1 MSNFQSSQY
10 NKSSIFKRNQSQK
23 SFFQDLSQNEN
34 TKTKM
39 TEDPSKHLLSSKFSQ
54 SVSVLKK
61 RVLDLK
67 CKLSSLQSQKTRS
80 NELKQEI
87 KTLSASKYQKENMGV
102 KNLEELMR
110 KLSRLKGETEEQK
123 MLLSRQKTVKEQK
136 ENDIS
141 KMEELIE
148 AKNEEFLDIQNKV
161 VEMKEHKNSLLAN
174 IDSNEKSV
182 FLVGEEITKINL
194 ENIRLD
200 RKLKEMDKE
209 HNRLQMISEKIQEN
223 FENKNHQLEFSE
235 ENNKSLKEVINEIKK
250 KVNDAEHQRNELKN
264 EFEQSRTHLQEL
276 KNQREALRKQIRNF
290 EAVNQKKYYDINEFL
305 EEQQLLI
312 ISNK

>member
-10 NKSSIFKRNQSQK
+10 GKSSVFKRNQSQK

-34 TKTKM
+34 LKIKTS
-39 TEDPSKHLLSSKFSQ
+39 EDALKHPISSKFSQ
-54 SVSVLKK
+54 SVSILKK

-67 CKLSSLQSQKTRS
+67 CKLSSLQSEKTRS
-80 NELKQEI
+80 NELKQQI

-102 KNLEELMR
+102 KHLEELMR

-148 AKNEEFLDIQNKV
+148 AKNEEFLEVQNKV
-161 VEMKEHKNSLLAN
+161 MEMKEHKNSLLAN

-182 FLVGEEITKINL
+182 FLIGEEITKVNL
-194 ENIRLD
+194 ENVRLD
-200 RKLKEMDKE
+200 RKLKELNKE
-209 HNRLQMISEKIQEN
+209 HNRLQMMSEKIQEN

-235 ENNKSLKEVINEIKK
+235 DNNKSLKEVINEIKK

-264 EFEQSRTHLQEL
+264 EFEHSRTHLQEL

-290 EAVNQKKYYDINEFL
+290 ETVNQKKHYDINEFL